1 MITRRRVIA
10 AAIGAAVGLLCVGAV
25 IAMTRDDSDV
35 DGTFVLDKPGVY
47 SEPVATTNIAGK
59 ALPDV
64 ELTDPE
70 GRPVAMQSFAGEP
83 LVVNVWYSTCA
94 PCARELRDFADVSAD
109 LGDRVQFVG
118 IDPVDDVDKMLAFA
132 DARGVQYPLLR
143 DTEGRFVSDVAVTAY
158 PTTLFISPD
167 GRIVHQTNAISADDL
182 RSEIADVF
190 GVSG

>member
-10 AAIGAAVGLLCVGAV
+10 AAIGASVGLLCVGAV
-25 IAMTRDDSDV
+25 IAVTRDDSHV
-35 DGTFVLDKPGVY
+35 DGTFVLDQPGVY
-47 SEPVATTNIAGK
+47 SEPVATTDLAGK
-59 ALPDV
+59 SLPDV

-70 GRPVAMQSFAGEP
+70 GRRVAMQSFAGKP

-132 DARGVQYPLLR
+132 DARDVQYPLLR
-143 DTEGRFVSDVAVTAY
+143 DT
-158 PTTLFISPD
+158 
-167 GRIVHQTNAISADDL
+167 
-182 RSEIADVF
+182 
-190 GVSG
+190 